1 MARLR
6 RPHDGGITCEQAAV
20 RRVATLAARAAPP
33 EKVFAAVTA
42 EAGQLLDVHQA
53 TMSRYVPDGTI
64 VVAAWGK
71 AGAAFPVGSRWS
83 LGGRNPPTLVFQ
95 TCQPARTDDYAGV
108 SDLTTEAAR
117 QHGLLSLVG
126 VPISVEGRLWG
137 VMLVGSTRKEPLP
150 PDTEVRLA
158 GFTELAAAAI
168 ANAQTRMELRGFAE
182 EQAALRRGATLG
194 APAPPPGQGVAPG
207 TPG

>member
-20 RRVATLAARAAPP
+20 RRVATLVARAAAP

-83 LGGRNPPTLVFQ
+83 LGGQNAPTLVLRSG
-95 TCQPARTDDYAGV
+95 QPARTDDCTDV
-108 SDLTTEAAR
+108 PDLITEAAR
-117 QHGLLSLVG
+117 AHGLRSLVG
-126 VPISVEGRLWG
+126 VPI
-137 VMLVGSTRKEPLP
+137 
-150 PDTEVRLA
+150 
-158 GFTELAAAAI
+158 I
-168 ANAQTRMELRGFAE
+168 
-182 EQAALRRGATLG
+182 
-194 APAPPPGQGVAPG
+194 
-207 TPG
+207 